1 MTSRRTG
8 SGRGFYTLWWTVLC
22 VSILVSV
29 QAFAASKHKLTNN
42 TVIAKSLGAGAL
54 KPEGVRIA
62 IELVPEERRNSQSL
76 AARIEK
82 LPAGKSLYLV
92 FKNLQTTKQPGEL
105 YHVYLNLK
113 EGEKPAE
120 TERPAGMLNFYNFG
134 GNAPREPRSDVF
146 FSFDVTEAL
155 KKLAAN
161 KQLSEPLTLTII
173 PAQPPAE
180 GVVPTVGQ
188 IELVEQ

>member
-1 MTSRRTG
+1 
-8 SGRGFYTLWWTVLC
+8 
-22 VSILVSV
+22 
-29 QAFAASKHKLTNN
+29 LTNN
-42 TVIAKSLGAGAL
+42 TVIAKSLGAAAL
-54 KPEGVRIA
+54 KPEGVRVA
-62 IELVPEERRNSQSL
+62 VELVPEERRKSQSL

-82 LPAGKSLYLV
+82 LPEGKCLYLV
-92 FKNLQTTKQPGEL
+92 FKNLQTAKQPGEL

-113 EGEKPAE
+113 EGEKPGEADH
-120 TERPAGMLNFYNFG
+120 PVAMLNFYNFG
-134 GNAPREPRSDVF
+134 GNAPRGSDMF

-155 KKLAAN
+155 KKLAAGN
-161 KQLSEPLTLTII
+161 QLSEGLTLTII